1 MMPMDVSTNREERNE
16 IVPARVFM
24 VKDEENVKGP
34 EGASM
39 VKPESRKR
47 GKKKSDQWIDASNH
61 PPPISPFHPKP
72 KGPASRGTTKRT
84 L

>member
-1 MMPMDVSTNREERNE
+1 MDVSTNREERNE

-47 GKKKSDQWIDASNH
+47 GKKKVTS
-61 PPPISPFHPKP
+61 
-72 KGPASRGTTKRT
+72 G
-84 L
+84 